1 MTENDDA
8 WSPNARESYND
19 VAIRVHSFFSWL
31 SHQPQNC
38 IAVVSHGVWMECA
51 LMEYCPEVLNNG
63 EKRVY
68 NCDVYAGTI
77 CRGGNGR
84 VVMNDVKQI
93 TMYHS

>member
-1 MTENDDA
+1 
-8 WSPNARESYND
+8 
-19 VAIRVHSFFSWL
+19 
-31 SHQPQNC
+31 
-38 IAVVSHGVWMECA
+38 MECA